1 MGFVVSDKFQFE
13 LVAPEKLIY
22 SDDAEFVVVPG
33 VEGDFGVLP
42 GHALLMSTVR
52 PGVVEIHENDKPK
65 ERFFVGGGF
74 AEVTPERCTVLC
86 TESLNLVDF
95 DESKANTRLE
105 NAERELSEASSDL
118 EREKCEKAL
127 EVARSLISAG
137 SS

>member
-1 MGFVVSDKFQFE
+1 MADKFQFE

-22 SDDAEFVVVPG
+22 SDEVEFVVVPG

-42 GHALLMSTVR
+42 GHALLLSTVR
-52 PGVVEIHENDKPK
+52 SGVVEIHENDKPK
-65 ERFFVGGGF
+65 DRFFVGGGF

-86 TESLNLVDF
+86 TESLNLTDF
-95 DESKANTRLE
+95 DESEANSRLE
-105 NAERELSEASSDL
+105 NAKSALSEASSDV

-127 EVARSLISAG
+127 EVAESLILAG